1 MGDKS
6 AIEWTDATWNPV
18 TGCSRVSPGCENCY
32 AERLA
37 GGRLRNSPRYQGT
50 AEATA
55 AGPRWTGE
63 LRFHTDVLELP
74 LRWTKPRR
82 VFVNS
87 MSDLFHE
94 DIPDEFVDRVFA
106 VMGLASSHT
115 FQVLTKRPERM
126 RKYVESLISG
136 QRKVG
141 DALRALEREGIFD
154 RLALASAFGVEAGSG
169 EGDPPYTP
177 FPNLWLGV
185 SVEDQERY
193 DVRVPEL
200 IETPAAVRF
209 ISLEPLL
216 GPIDFM
222 DGPTSPDSTM
232 APWSELDLGQIHWV
246 IAGGESGPGAR
257 PMHPDWVRSIRDE
270 CTASSVPFFFK
281 QWGEWAPM
289 PGSGH
294 GGHGW
299 MDSVGW
305 WSRPE
310 HRTGTERK
318 LYRTGDEAFI
328 GGITT
333 GVAADSHMVRIGKK
347 RAGRELDG
355 RTWEEMPE

>member
-55 AGPRWTGE
+55 AGPRWTGA

-106 VMGLASSHT
+106 VMGLAASHT

-141 DALRALEREGIFD
+141 DALRALERDGILD
-154 RLALASAFGVEAGSG
+154 RLLLASSFGVKAGSG
-169 EGDPPYTP
+169 EGDPPYIP

-185 SVEDQERY
+185 SVEDQERA
-193 DVRVPEL
+193 DERIPIL
-200 IETPAAVRF
+200 SDTPAAIRF
-209 ISLEPLL
+209 VSCEPLL
-216 GPIDFM
+216 GPIH
-222 DGPTSPDSTM
+222 
-232 APWSELDLGQIHWV
+232 IHKCEFAFDWL

-281 QWGEWAPM
+281 QWGEYRELSHALIDL
-289 PGSGH
+289 GR
-294 GGHGW
+294 
-299 MDSVGW
+299 SVP
-305 WSRPE
+305 RE
-310 HRTGTERK
+310 TMLE
-318 LYRTGDEAFI
+318 LGDVVMAR
-328 GGITT
+328 
-333 GVAADSHMVRIGKK
+333 VGKK
-347 RAGRELDG
+347 SAGRELDG